1 MSELLLQTR
10 NLTKQYGRHRAVDDV
25 NMHIKKGAIY
35 GFIGRNGAGKTTCLK
50 MISGLSTP
58 SYGEIEMFGYKG
70 KDLQKVRSR
79 VGCLIE
85 APGLYGNMSA
95 YDNLNIKCKL
105 TGIKKKGYIEAL
117 LKTVGL
123 DTVGEKKTKHYS
135 LGMKQR
141 LGIALALVGEPDLLI
156 LDEPING
163 LDPQGIVEVRETI
176 QKLAKERGMTIC
188 ISSHILEEL
197 SKIATDYGIIHN
209 GCLVQE
215 LTREE
220 LMKKC
225 SERIELTLDNPK
237 QAVPVLDDMG
247 FSSYQVI
254 DKEHIHIFERLGE
267 SASLNMELAKAGIP
281 VKGISA
287 LLTSFLS
294 KIDYDAVNKEW
305 ERQQAVE
312 SQADTDG
319 QAADVVN
326 AQDIEQQ
333 QAADSNKEQLSQ
345 QNTDNVNIGMSV
357 ELPTEPGKKVTVMDV
372 FFSNAQGKF
381 YALFLVIFA
390 VMFATADIKSG
401 YIKNIG
407 GQVSQRGMLIVS
419 RAVALALFTAITF
432 AGIFVFQAA
441 ANMLAFKC
449 VMWGNWKEIIPYF
462 LTELML
468 HYAFVL
474 ICMAI
479 AVIIKNNVISMTL
492 SVCLTMN
499 IMSIVYALIDYV
511 GNRVGLHN
519 FNIYKY
525 TVTGRMAMLPMNAG
539 REDVV
544 SSMCVAAIFIIIM
557 LSLSSY
563 IFQKRDI

>member
-1 MSELLLQTR
+1 M
-10 NLTKQYGRHRAVDDV
+10 
-25 NMHIKKGAIY
+25 
-35 GFIGRNGAGKTTCLK
+35 
-50 MISGLSTP
+50 
-58 SYGEIEMFGYKG
+58 
-70 KDLQKVRSR
+70 
-79 VGCLIE
+79 
-85 APGLYGNMSA
+85 
-95 YDNLNIKCKL
+95 
-105 TGIKKKGYIEAL
+105 
-117 LKTVGL
+117 
-123 DTVGEKKTKHYS
+123 
-135 LGMKQR
+135 
-141 LGIALALVGEPDLLI
+141 
-156 LDEPING
+156 
-163 LDPQGIVEVRETI
+163 
-176 QKLAKERGMTIC
+176 
-188 ISSHILEEL
+188 
-197 SKIATDYGIIHN
+197 
-209 GCLVQE
+209 
-215 LTREE
+215 
-220 LMKKC
+220 
-225 SERIELTLDNPK
+225 
-237 QAVPVLDDMG
+237 
-247 FSSYQVI
+247 
-254 DKEHIHIFERLGE
+254 
-267 SASLNMELAKAGIP
+267 LNMIKMDVYRMFRTKSMYVIWIILLA
-281 VKGISA
+281 SA

-294 KIDYDAVNKEW
+294 KIDYDAANKEW
-305 ERQQAVE
+305 EKQQAVE
-312 SQADTDG
+312 SQADTDTDM

-326 AQDIEQQ
+326 AQDIEEQ

-345 QNTDNVNIGMSV
+345 QNTDNVNLGMSV

-419 RAVALALFTAITF
+419 RAAALALFTAITF

-449 VMWGNWKEIIPYF
+449 VVWGNWKEIIPYF

-468 HYAFVL
+468 NYAFVL
-474 ICMAI
+474 ICMSI

-539 REDVV
+539 RDDVV
-544 SSMCVAAIFIIIM
+544 SSMCVAAVFIIIM

>member
-1 MSELLLQTR
+1 M
-10 NLTKQYGRHRAVDDV
+10 
-25 NMHIKKGAIY
+25 
-35 GFIGRNGAGKTTCLK
+35 
-50 MISGLSTP
+50 
-58 SYGEIEMFGYKG
+58 
-70 KDLQKVRSR
+70 
-79 VGCLIE
+79 
-85 APGLYGNMSA
+85 
-95 YDNLNIKCKL
+95 
-105 TGIKKKGYIEAL
+105 
-117 LKTVGL
+117 
-123 DTVGEKKTKHYS
+123 
-135 LGMKQR
+135 
-141 LGIALALVGEPDLLI
+141 
-156 LDEPING
+156 
-163 LDPQGIVEVRETI
+163 
-176 QKLAKERGMTIC
+176 
-188 ISSHILEEL
+188 
-197 SKIATDYGIIHN
+197 
-209 GCLVQE
+209 
-215 LTREE
+215 
-220 LMKKC
+220 
-225 SERIELTLDNPK
+225 
-237 QAVPVLDDMG
+237 
-247 FSSYQVI
+247 
-254 DKEHIHIFERLGE
+254 
-267 SASLNMELAKAGIP
+267 LNMIKMDVYRMFRTKSMYVIWIILLA
-281 VKGISA
+281 SA

-294 KIDYDAVNKEW
+294 KIDYDAANKEW
-305 ERQQAVE
+305 EKQQAVE
-312 SQADTDG
+312 SQADTDTDM

-326 AQDIEQQ
+326 AQDIEEQQ
-333 QAADSNKEQLSQ
+333 VADSNKEQLSQ

-441 ANMLAFKC
+441 ADMLAFKC
-449 VMWGNWKEIIPYF
+449 VVWGNWKEIIPYF
-462 LTELML
+462 LTELTL

-474 ICMAI
+474 ICMAV

-499 IMSIVYALIDYV
+499 IMSIVYAFIDYV
-511 GNRVGLHN
+511 VNRKGLHN
-519 FNIYKY
+519 FSIYKY

-544 SSMCVAAIFIIIM
+544 SSMCVAAVFIIIM

>member
-1 MSELLLQTR
+1 M
-10 NLTKQYGRHRAVDDV
+10 
-25 NMHIKKGAIY
+25 
-35 GFIGRNGAGKTTCLK
+35 
-50 MISGLSTP
+50 
-58 SYGEIEMFGYKG
+58 
-70 KDLQKVRSR
+70 
-79 VGCLIE
+79 
-85 APGLYGNMSA
+85 
-95 YDNLNIKCKL
+95 
-105 TGIKKKGYIEAL
+105 
-117 LKTVGL
+117 
-123 DTVGEKKTKHYS
+123 
-135 LGMKQR
+135 
-141 LGIALALVGEPDLLI
+141 
-156 LDEPING
+156 
-163 LDPQGIVEVRETI
+163 
-176 QKLAKERGMTIC
+176 
-188 ISSHILEEL
+188 
-197 SKIATDYGIIHN
+197 
-209 GCLVQE
+209 
-215 LTREE
+215 
-220 LMKKC
+220 
-225 SERIELTLDNPK
+225 
-237 QAVPVLDDMG
+237 
-247 FSSYQVI
+247 
-254 DKEHIHIFERLGE
+254 
-267 SASLNMELAKAGIP
+267 LNMIKMDVYRMFRTKSMYVIWIILLA
-281 VKGISA
+281 SA

-294 KIDYDAVNKEW
+294 KKDYDAVNKEW
-305 ERQQAVE
+305 EQQQEVE

-319 QAADVVN
+319 QTVDVVN
-326 AQDIEQQ
+326 AQDIEEQ
-333 QAADSNKEQLSQ
+333 QADDSNKEQLSQ

-432 AGIFVFQAA
+432 AGIFVFQAV

-462 LTELML
+462 LTELTL

-499 IMSIVYALIDYV
+499 IMSIVYAFIDYV
-511 GNRVGLHN
+511 VNRKGLHN
-519 FNIYKY
+519 FSIYKY

-539 REDVV
+539 REDII
-544 SSMCVAAIFIIIM
+544 SSMCVAATFIIIM

-563 IFQKRDI
+563 IFQKKDI

>member
-1 MSELLLQTR
+1 M
-10 NLTKQYGRHRAVDDV
+10 
-25 NMHIKKGAIY
+25 
-35 GFIGRNGAGKTTCLK
+35 
-50 MISGLSTP
+50 
-58 SYGEIEMFGYKG
+58 
-70 KDLQKVRSR
+70 
-79 VGCLIE
+79 
-85 APGLYGNMSA
+85 
-95 YDNLNIKCKL
+95 
-105 TGIKKKGYIEAL
+105 
-117 LKTVGL
+117 
-123 DTVGEKKTKHYS
+123 
-135 LGMKQR
+135 
-141 LGIALALVGEPDLLI
+141 
-156 LDEPING
+156 
-163 LDPQGIVEVRETI
+163 
-176 QKLAKERGMTIC
+176 
-188 ISSHILEEL
+188 
-197 SKIATDYGIIHN
+197 
-209 GCLVQE
+209 
-215 LTREE
+215 
-220 LMKKC
+220 
-225 SERIELTLDNPK
+225 
-237 QAVPVLDDMG
+237 
-247 FSSYQVI
+247 
-254 DKEHIHIFERLGE
+254 
-267 SASLNMELAKAGIP
+267 LNMIKMDVYRMFRTKSMYVIWIILLA
-281 VKGISA
+281 SA

-305 ERQQAVE
+305 EQQQAVE
-312 SQADTDG
+312 
-319 QAADVVN
+319 
-326 AQDIEQQ
+326 
-333 QAADSNKEQLSQ
+333 SNKEQLSQ
-345 QNTDNVNIGMSV
+345 QNADNVNIGMSV

-432 AGIFVFQAA
+432 VGIFVFQAA

-449 VMWGNWKEIIPYF
+449 VVWGNWKEIIPYF
-462 LTELML
+462 LTELTL

-499 IMSIVYALIDYV
+499 IMSIVYAFIDYV
-511 GNRVGLHN
+511 VNRSGHHN
-519 FNIYKY
+519 FSIYKY

-544 SSMCVAAIFIIIM
+544 SSMCVAAVFIIIM

>member
-1 MSELLLQTR
+1 M
-10 NLTKQYGRHRAVDDV
+10 
-25 NMHIKKGAIY
+25 
-35 GFIGRNGAGKTTCLK
+35 
-50 MISGLSTP
+50 
-58 SYGEIEMFGYKG
+58 
-70 KDLQKVRSR
+70 
-79 VGCLIE
+79 
-85 APGLYGNMSA
+85 
-95 YDNLNIKCKL
+95 
-105 TGIKKKGYIEAL
+105 
-117 LKTVGL
+117 
-123 DTVGEKKTKHYS
+123 
-135 LGMKQR
+135 
-141 LGIALALVGEPDLLI
+141 
-156 LDEPING
+156 
-163 LDPQGIVEVRETI
+163 
-176 QKLAKERGMTIC
+176 
-188 ISSHILEEL
+188 
-197 SKIATDYGIIHN
+197 
-209 GCLVQE
+209 
-215 LTREE
+215 
-220 LMKKC
+220 
-225 SERIELTLDNPK
+225 
-237 QAVPVLDDMG
+237 
-247 FSSYQVI
+247 
-254 DKEHIHIFERLGE
+254 
-267 SASLNMELAKAGIP
+267 LNMIKMDVYRMFRTKSMYVIWIILLA
-281 VKGISA
+281 SA

-294 KIDYDAVNKEW
+294 KIDYDAANKEW
-305 ERQQAVE
+305 EKQQAVE
-312 SQADTDG
+312 SQADTDTDM

-326 AQDIEQQ
+326 AQDIEEQQ
-333 QAADSNKEQLSQ
+333 VADSNKEQLSQ
-345 QNTDNVNIGMSV
+345 QNTDNVNLGMSV

-449 VMWGNWKEIIPYF
+449 VVWGNWKEIIPYF
-462 LTELML
+462 LTELTL

-499 IMSIVYALIDYV
+499 IMSIVYAFIDYV
-511 GNRVGLHN
+511 VNRKGLHN
-519 FNIYKY
+519 FSIYKY

-539 REDVV
+539 RDDVV
-544 SSMCVAAIFIIIM
+544 SSMCVAAVFIIIM

>member
-1 MSELLLQTR
+1 M
-10 NLTKQYGRHRAVDDV
+10 
-25 NMHIKKGAIY
+25 
-35 GFIGRNGAGKTTCLK
+35 
-50 MISGLSTP
+50 
-58 SYGEIEMFGYKG
+58 
-70 KDLQKVRSR
+70 
-79 VGCLIE
+79 
-85 APGLYGNMSA
+85 
-95 YDNLNIKCKL
+95 
-105 TGIKKKGYIEAL
+105 
-117 LKTVGL
+117 
-123 DTVGEKKTKHYS
+123 
-135 LGMKQR
+135 
-141 LGIALALVGEPDLLI
+141 
-156 LDEPING
+156 
-163 LDPQGIVEVRETI
+163 
-176 QKLAKERGMTIC
+176 
-188 ISSHILEEL
+188 
-197 SKIATDYGIIHN
+197 
-209 GCLVQE
+209 
-215 LTREE
+215 
-220 LMKKC
+220 
-225 SERIELTLDNPK
+225 
-237 QAVPVLDDMG
+237 
-247 FSSYQVI
+247 
-254 DKEHIHIFERLGE
+254 
-267 SASLNMELAKAGIP
+267 
-281 VKGISA
+281 
-287 LLTSFLS
+287 
-294 KIDYDAVNKEW
+294 
-305 ERQQAVE
+305 
-312 SQADTDG
+312 
-319 QAADVVN
+319 VN
-326 AQDIEQQ
+326 AQDIEEQ
-333 QAADSNKEQLSQ
+333 QADNSNKEQLSQ

-449 VMWGNWKEIIPYF
+449 VVWGNWKEIIPYF
-462 LTELML
+462 LTELTL

-499 IMSIVYALIDYV
+499 IMSIVYAFIDYV
-511 GNRVGLHN
+511 VNRRGFHN
-519 FNIYKY
+519 FSIYKY

-544 SSMCVAAIFIIIM
+544 SSMCVAALFIIIM

>member
-1 MSELLLQTR
+1 
-10 NLTKQYGRHRAVDDV
+10 V
-25 NMHIKKGAIY
+25 
-35 GFIGRNGAGKTTCLK
+35 
-50 MISGLSTP
+50 
-58 SYGEIEMFGYKG
+58 
-70 KDLQKVRSR
+70 
-79 VGCLIE
+79 
-85 APGLYGNMSA
+85 
-95 YDNLNIKCKL
+95 
-105 TGIKKKGYIEAL
+105 
-117 LKTVGL
+117 
-123 DTVGEKKTKHYS
+123 
-135 LGMKQR
+135 
-141 LGIALALVGEPDLLI
+141 
-156 LDEPING
+156 
-163 LDPQGIVEVRETI
+163 
-176 QKLAKERGMTIC
+176 
-188 ISSHILEEL
+188 
-197 SKIATDYGIIHN
+197 
-209 GCLVQE
+209 
-215 LTREE
+215 
-220 LMKKC
+220 
-225 SERIELTLDNPK
+225 
-237 QAVPVLDDMG
+237 
-247 FSSYQVI
+247 
-254 DKEHIHIFERLGE
+254 
-267 SASLNMELAKAGIP
+267 LNMIKMDVYRMFRTKSMYVIWIILLA
-281 VKGISA
+281 SA
-287 LLTSFLS
+287 LITSFLS
-294 KIDYDAVNKEW
+294 KIDYDAANKEW
-305 ERQQAVE
+305 EKQQAVE
-312 SQADTDG
+312 SQADTDTDM

-449 VMWGNWKEIIPYF
+449 VVWGNWKEIIPYF

-474 ICMAI
+474 ICTAI

-539 REDVV
+539 REDII
-544 SSMCVAAIFIIIM
+544 SSMCVAAVFIIIM

>member
-1 MSELLLQTR
+1 M
-10 NLTKQYGRHRAVDDV
+10 
-25 NMHIKKGAIY
+25 
-35 GFIGRNGAGKTTCLK
+35 
-50 MISGLSTP
+50 
-58 SYGEIEMFGYKG
+58 
-70 KDLQKVRSR
+70 
-79 VGCLIE
+79 
-85 APGLYGNMSA
+85 
-95 YDNLNIKCKL
+95 
-105 TGIKKKGYIEAL
+105 
-117 LKTVGL
+117 
-123 DTVGEKKTKHYS
+123 
-135 LGMKQR
+135 
-141 LGIALALVGEPDLLI
+141 
-156 LDEPING
+156 
-163 LDPQGIVEVRETI
+163 
-176 QKLAKERGMTIC
+176 
-188 ISSHILEEL
+188 
-197 SKIATDYGIIHN
+197 
-209 GCLVQE
+209 
-215 LTREE
+215 
-220 LMKKC
+220 
-225 SERIELTLDNPK
+225 
-237 QAVPVLDDMG
+237 
-247 FSSYQVI
+247 
-254 DKEHIHIFERLGE
+254 
-267 SASLNMELAKAGIP
+267 LNMIKMDVYRMFRTKSMYVIWIILLA
-281 VKGISA
+281 SA

-294 KIDYDAVNKEW
+294 KIDYDAANKEW

-319 QAADVVN
+319 QTVDVIN
-326 AQDIEQQ
+326 AQDIEEQ
-333 QAADSNKEQLSQ
+333 QADDS
-345 QNTDNVNIGMSV
+345 NTDNVNIGMSV

-449 VMWGNWKEIIPYF
+449 VVWGNWKEIIPYF

-492 SVCLTMN
+492 SICLTMN
-499 IMSIVYALIDYV
+499 IMSIAYAFIDYV
-511 GNRVGLHN
+511 VNRRGLHN
-519 FNIYKY
+519 FSIYKY

-539 REDVV
+539 RDDVV
-544 SSMCVAAIFIIIM
+544 SSMCVAAVFIIIM

>member
-1 MSELLLQTR
+1 M
-10 NLTKQYGRHRAVDDV
+10 
-25 NMHIKKGAIY
+25 
-35 GFIGRNGAGKTTCLK
+35 
-50 MISGLSTP
+50 
-58 SYGEIEMFGYKG
+58 
-70 KDLQKVRSR
+70 
-79 VGCLIE
+79 
-85 APGLYGNMSA
+85 
-95 YDNLNIKCKL
+95 
-105 TGIKKKGYIEAL
+105 
-117 LKTVGL
+117 
-123 DTVGEKKTKHYS
+123 
-135 LGMKQR
+135 
-141 LGIALALVGEPDLLI
+141 
-156 LDEPING
+156 
-163 LDPQGIVEVRETI
+163 
-176 QKLAKERGMTIC
+176 
-188 ISSHILEEL
+188 
-197 SKIATDYGIIHN
+197 
-209 GCLVQE
+209 
-215 LTREE
+215 
-220 LMKKC
+220 
-225 SERIELTLDNPK
+225 
-237 QAVPVLDDMG
+237 
-247 FSSYQVI
+247 
-254 DKEHIHIFERLGE
+254 
-267 SASLNMELAKAGIP
+267 LNMIKMDVYRMFRTKSMYVIWIILLA
-281 VKGISA
+281 SA

-294 KIDYDAVNKEW
+294 KIDYDAANKEW
-305 ERQQAVE
+305 EKQQAVE
-312 SQADTDG
+312 SQADTDTDM

-326 AQDIEQQ
+326 AQDIEEQ
-333 QAADSNKEQLSQ
+333 QADDSNKEQLSQ
-345 QNTDNVNIGMSV
+345 QNTDNVNLGISV

-419 RAVALALFTAITF
+419 RAVVLALFTAITF

-449 VMWGNWKEIIPYF
+449 VVWGNWKEIIPYF
-462 LTELML
+462 LTELTL

-539 REDVV
+539 RDDVV
-544 SSMCVAAIFIIIM
+544 SSMCVAVIFIIIM

-563 IFQKRDI
+563 VFQKRDI

>member
-1 MSELLLQTR
+1 M
-10 NLTKQYGRHRAVDDV
+10 
-25 NMHIKKGAIY
+25 
-35 GFIGRNGAGKTTCLK
+35 
-50 MISGLSTP
+50 
-58 SYGEIEMFGYKG
+58 
-70 KDLQKVRSR
+70 
-79 VGCLIE
+79 
-85 APGLYGNMSA
+85 
-95 YDNLNIKCKL
+95 
-105 TGIKKKGYIEAL
+105 
-117 LKTVGL
+117 
-123 DTVGEKKTKHYS
+123 
-135 LGMKQR
+135 
-141 LGIALALVGEPDLLI
+141 
-156 LDEPING
+156 
-163 LDPQGIVEVRETI
+163 
-176 QKLAKERGMTIC
+176 
-188 ISSHILEEL
+188 
-197 SKIATDYGIIHN
+197 
-209 GCLVQE
+209 
-215 LTREE
+215 
-220 LMKKC
+220 
-225 SERIELTLDNPK
+225 
-237 QAVPVLDDMG
+237 
-247 FSSYQVI
+247 
-254 DKEHIHIFERLGE
+254 
-267 SASLNMELAKAGIP
+267 LNMIKMDVYRMFRTKSMYVIWIILLA
-281 VKGISA
+281 SA

-294 KIDYDAVNKEW
+294 KIDYDAANKEW
-305 ERQQAVE
+305 EKQQAVE
-312 SQADTDG
+312 SQADTDTDM

-326 AQDIEQQ
+326 AQDIEEQ
-333 QAADSNKEQLSQ
+333 QADNSNKEQLSQ

-449 VMWGNWKEIIPYF
+449 VVWGNWKEIIPYF
-462 LTELML
+462 LTELTL

-499 IMSIVYALIDYV
+499 IMSIVYAFIDYV
-511 GNRVGLHN
+511 VNRKGLHN
-519 FNIYKY
+519 FSIYKY

-539 REDVV
+539 RDDVV
-544 SSMCVAAIFIIIM
+544 SSMCVAVIFIIIM

>member
-1 MSELLLQTR
+1 M
-10 NLTKQYGRHRAVDDV
+10 
-25 NMHIKKGAIY
+25 
-35 GFIGRNGAGKTTCLK
+35 
-50 MISGLSTP
+50 
-58 SYGEIEMFGYKG
+58 
-70 KDLQKVRSR
+70 
-79 VGCLIE
+79 
-85 APGLYGNMSA
+85 
-95 YDNLNIKCKL
+95 
-105 TGIKKKGYIEAL
+105 
-117 LKTVGL
+117 
-123 DTVGEKKTKHYS
+123 
-135 LGMKQR
+135 
-141 LGIALALVGEPDLLI
+141 
-156 LDEPING
+156 
-163 LDPQGIVEVRETI
+163 
-176 QKLAKERGMTIC
+176 
-188 ISSHILEEL
+188 
-197 SKIATDYGIIHN
+197 
-209 GCLVQE
+209 
-215 LTREE
+215 
-220 LMKKC
+220 
-225 SERIELTLDNPK
+225 
-237 QAVPVLDDMG
+237 
-247 FSSYQVI
+247 
-254 DKEHIHIFERLGE
+254 
-267 SASLNMELAKAGIP
+267 LNMIKMDVYRMFRTKSMYVIWIILLA
-281 VKGISA
+281 SA

-305 ERQQAVE
+305 EKQQAVE
-312 SQADTDG
+312 SQADTDTDM

-333 QAADSNKEQLSQ
+333 QAVDSNKEQLSQ
-345 QNTDNVNIGMSV
+345 QNTDNVNLGMSV

-390 VMFATADIKSG
+390 VMFSTADIKSG

-449 VMWGNWKEIIPYF
+449 VVWGDWKEIIPYF

-474 ICMAI
+474 ICTAI

-525 TVTGRMAMLPMNAG
+525 TVTGKMAMLPMNAG
-539 REDVV
+539 REDII
-544 SSMCVAAIFIIIM
+544 SSMCVAAVFIIIM

>member
-1 MSELLLQTR
+1 M
-10 NLTKQYGRHRAVDDV
+10 
-25 NMHIKKGAIY
+25 
-35 GFIGRNGAGKTTCLK
+35 
-50 MISGLSTP
+50 
-58 SYGEIEMFGYKG
+58 
-70 KDLQKVRSR
+70 
-79 VGCLIE
+79 
-85 APGLYGNMSA
+85 
-95 YDNLNIKCKL
+95 
-105 TGIKKKGYIEAL
+105 
-117 LKTVGL
+117 
-123 DTVGEKKTKHYS
+123 
-135 LGMKQR
+135 
-141 LGIALALVGEPDLLI
+141 
-156 LDEPING
+156 
-163 LDPQGIVEVRETI
+163 
-176 QKLAKERGMTIC
+176 
-188 ISSHILEEL
+188 
-197 SKIATDYGIIHN
+197 
-209 GCLVQE
+209 
-215 LTREE
+215 
-220 LMKKC
+220 
-225 SERIELTLDNPK
+225 
-237 QAVPVLDDMG
+237 
-247 FSSYQVI
+247 
-254 DKEHIHIFERLGE
+254 
-267 SASLNMELAKAGIP
+267 LNMIKMDVYRMFRTKSMYVIWIILLA
-281 VKGISA
+281 SA

-294 KIDYDAVNKEW
+294 KIDYDAANKEW
-305 ERQQAVE
+305 EKQQAVE
-312 SQADTDG
+312 SQADTDTDM

-326 AQDIEQQ
+326 AQDIEEQ

-345 QNTDNVNIGMSV
+345 QNTDNVNLGMSV

-449 VMWGNWKEIIPYF
+449 VVWGNWKEIIPYF
-462 LTELML
+462 LTELTL

-499 IMSIVYALIDYV
+499 IMSIVYAFIDYV
-511 GNRVGLHN
+511 VNRKGLHN
-519 FNIYKY
+519 FSIYKY

-539 REDVV
+539 RDDVV
-544 SSMCVAAIFIIIM
+544 SSMCVAVIFIIIM

>member
-1 MSELLLQTR
+1 M
-10 NLTKQYGRHRAVDDV
+10 
-25 NMHIKKGAIY
+25 
-35 GFIGRNGAGKTTCLK
+35 
-50 MISGLSTP
+50 
-58 SYGEIEMFGYKG
+58 
-70 KDLQKVRSR
+70 
-79 VGCLIE
+79 
-85 APGLYGNMSA
+85 
-95 YDNLNIKCKL
+95 
-105 TGIKKKGYIEAL
+105 
-117 LKTVGL
+117 
-123 DTVGEKKTKHYS
+123 
-135 LGMKQR
+135 
-141 LGIALALVGEPDLLI
+141 
-156 LDEPING
+156 
-163 LDPQGIVEVRETI
+163 
-176 QKLAKERGMTIC
+176 
-188 ISSHILEEL
+188 
-197 SKIATDYGIIHN
+197 
-209 GCLVQE
+209 
-215 LTREE
+215 
-220 LMKKC
+220 
-225 SERIELTLDNPK
+225 
-237 QAVPVLDDMG
+237 
-247 FSSYQVI
+247 
-254 DKEHIHIFERLGE
+254 
-267 SASLNMELAKAGIP
+267 LNMIKMDVYRMFRTKSMYVIWIILLA
-281 VKGISA
+281 SA

-294 KIDYDAVNKEW
+294 KIDYDAANKEW
-305 ERQQAVE
+305 EKQQAVE
-312 SQADTDG
+312 SQADTDTDM

-345 QNTDNVNIGMSV
+345 QNTDNVNLGMSV

-449 VMWGNWKEIIPYF
+449 VVWGNWKEIIPYF
-462 LTELML
+462 LTELTL

-499 IMSIVYALIDYV
+499 IMSIVYAFIDYV
-511 GNRVGLHN
+511 VNRKGLHN
-519 FNIYKY
+519 FSIYKY

-539 REDVV
+539 RDDVV
-544 SSMCVAAIFIIIM
+544 SSMCVAAVFIIIM

>member
-1 MSELLLQTR
+1 M
-10 NLTKQYGRHRAVDDV
+10 
-25 NMHIKKGAIY
+25 
-35 GFIGRNGAGKTTCLK
+35 
-50 MISGLSTP
+50 
-58 SYGEIEMFGYKG
+58 
-70 KDLQKVRSR
+70 
-79 VGCLIE
+79 
-85 APGLYGNMSA
+85 
-95 YDNLNIKCKL
+95 
-105 TGIKKKGYIEAL
+105 
-117 LKTVGL
+117 
-123 DTVGEKKTKHYS
+123 
-135 LGMKQR
+135 
-141 LGIALALVGEPDLLI
+141 
-156 LDEPING
+156 
-163 LDPQGIVEVRETI
+163 
-176 QKLAKERGMTIC
+176 
-188 ISSHILEEL
+188 
-197 SKIATDYGIIHN
+197 
-209 GCLVQE
+209 
-215 LTREE
+215 
-220 LMKKC
+220 
-225 SERIELTLDNPK
+225 
-237 QAVPVLDDMG
+237 
-247 FSSYQVI
+247 
-254 DKEHIHIFERLGE
+254 
-267 SASLNMELAKAGIP
+267 LNMIKMDVYRMFRTKSMYVIWIILLA
-281 VKGISA
+281 SA

-294 KIDYDAVNKEW
+294 KIDYDAANKEW
-305 ERQQAVE
+305 EKQQAVE
-312 SQADTDG
+312 SQADTDTDM

-326 AQDIEQQ
+326 AQDIEEQQ
-333 QAADSNKEQLSQ
+333 VADSNKEQLSQ
-345 QNTDNVNIGMSV
+345 QNTDNVNLGMSV

-449 VMWGNWKEIIPYF
+449 VVWGNWKEIIPYF
-462 LTELML
+462 LTELTL

-499 IMSIVYALIDYV
+499 IMSIVYAFIDYV
-511 GNRVGLHN
+511 VNRKGLHN
-519 FNIYKY
+519 FSIYKY
-525 TVTGRMAMLPMNAG
+525 TVTGRMAMLPMDAG

-544 SSMCVAAIFIIIM
+544 SSMCVAAVFIIIM

>member
-1 MSELLLQTR
+1 M
-10 NLTKQYGRHRAVDDV
+10 
-25 NMHIKKGAIY
+25 
-35 GFIGRNGAGKTTCLK
+35 
-50 MISGLSTP
+50 
-58 SYGEIEMFGYKG
+58 
-70 KDLQKVRSR
+70 
-79 VGCLIE
+79 
-85 APGLYGNMSA
+85 
-95 YDNLNIKCKL
+95 
-105 TGIKKKGYIEAL
+105 
-117 LKTVGL
+117 
-123 DTVGEKKTKHYS
+123 
-135 LGMKQR
+135 
-141 LGIALALVGEPDLLI
+141 
-156 LDEPING
+156 
-163 LDPQGIVEVRETI
+163 
-176 QKLAKERGMTIC
+176 
-188 ISSHILEEL
+188 
-197 SKIATDYGIIHN
+197 
-209 GCLVQE
+209 
-215 LTREE
+215 
-220 LMKKC
+220 
-225 SERIELTLDNPK
+225 
-237 QAVPVLDDMG
+237 
-247 FSSYQVI
+247 
-254 DKEHIHIFERLGE
+254 
-267 SASLNMELAKAGIP
+267 LNMIKMDVYRMFRTKSMYVIWIILLA
-281 VKGISA
+281 SA

-294 KIDYDAVNKEW
+294 KIDYDAANKEW
-305 ERQQAVE
+305 EKQQAVE
-312 SQADTDG
+312 SQADTDTDM

-345 QNTDNVNIGMSV
+345 QNTDNVNLGMSV

-419 RAVALALFTAITF
+419 RAVVLALFTAITF

-449 VMWGNWKEIIPYF
+449 VVWGNWKEIIPYF
-462 LTELML
+462 LTELTL

-499 IMSIVYALIDYV
+499 IMSIVYGFIDYV
-511 GNRVGLHN
+511 VNRKGLHN
-519 FNIYKY
+519 FSIYKY

-539 REDVV
+539 REDII
-544 SSMCVAAIFIIIM
+544 SSMCVAAAFIIIM

>member
-1 MSELLLQTR
+1 M
-10 NLTKQYGRHRAVDDV
+10 
-25 NMHIKKGAIY
+25 
-35 GFIGRNGAGKTTCLK
+35 
-50 MISGLSTP
+50 
-58 SYGEIEMFGYKG
+58 
-70 KDLQKVRSR
+70 
-79 VGCLIE
+79 
-85 APGLYGNMSA
+85 
-95 YDNLNIKCKL
+95 
-105 TGIKKKGYIEAL
+105 
-117 LKTVGL
+117 
-123 DTVGEKKTKHYS
+123 
-135 LGMKQR
+135 
-141 LGIALALVGEPDLLI
+141 
-156 LDEPING
+156 
-163 LDPQGIVEVRETI
+163 
-176 QKLAKERGMTIC
+176 
-188 ISSHILEEL
+188 
-197 SKIATDYGIIHN
+197 
-209 GCLVQE
+209 
-215 LTREE
+215 
-220 LMKKC
+220 
-225 SERIELTLDNPK
+225 
-237 QAVPVLDDMG
+237 
-247 FSSYQVI
+247 
-254 DKEHIHIFERLGE
+254 
-267 SASLNMELAKAGIP
+267 LNMIKMDVYRMFRTKSMYVIWIILLA
-281 VKGISA
+281 SA

-294 KIDYDAVNKEW
+294 KIDYDAANKEW
-305 ERQQAVE
+305 EKQQAVE
-312 SQADTDG
+312 SQADTDTDM

-407 GQVSQRGMLIVS
+407 GQVSQRGMLIAS

-449 VMWGNWKEIIPYF
+449 VVWGNWKEIIPYF

-474 ICMAI
+474 ICTAI

-525 TVTGRMAMLPMNAG
+525 TVTGKMAMLPMNAG
-539 REDVV
+539 REDII
-544 SSMCVAAIFIIIM
+544 SSMCVAAAFIIIM

>member
-1 MSELLLQTR
+1 M
-10 NLTKQYGRHRAVDDV
+10 
-25 NMHIKKGAIY
+25 
-35 GFIGRNGAGKTTCLK
+35 
-50 MISGLSTP
+50 
-58 SYGEIEMFGYKG
+58 
-70 KDLQKVRSR
+70 
-79 VGCLIE
+79 
-85 APGLYGNMSA
+85 
-95 YDNLNIKCKL
+95 
-105 TGIKKKGYIEAL
+105 
-117 LKTVGL
+117 
-123 DTVGEKKTKHYS
+123 
-135 LGMKQR
+135 
-141 LGIALALVGEPDLLI
+141 
-156 LDEPING
+156 
-163 LDPQGIVEVRETI
+163 
-176 QKLAKERGMTIC
+176 
-188 ISSHILEEL
+188 
-197 SKIATDYGIIHN
+197 
-209 GCLVQE
+209 
-215 LTREE
+215 
-220 LMKKC
+220 
-225 SERIELTLDNPK
+225 
-237 QAVPVLDDMG
+237 
-247 FSSYQVI
+247 
-254 DKEHIHIFERLGE
+254 
-267 SASLNMELAKAGIP
+267 LNMIKMDVYRMFRTKSMYVIWIILLA
-281 VKGISA
+281 SA
-287 LLTSFLS
+287 LITSFLS
-294 KIDYDAVNKEW
+294 KIDYDAANKEW
-305 ERQQAVE
+305 EKQQAVE
-312 SQADTDG
+312 SQADTDTDM

-333 QAADSNKEQLSQ
+333 QADDSNKEQLSQ
-345 QNTDNVNIGMSV
+345 QNTDNVNVGMSV

-449 VMWGNWKEIIPYF
+449 VVWGNWKEIIPYF
-462 LTELML
+462 LTELTL

-499 IMSIVYALIDYV
+499 IMSIMYAFIDYV
-511 GNRVGLHN
+511 VNRKGLHN
-519 FNIYKY
+519 FSIYKY

-539 REDVV
+539 RDDVV
-544 SSMCVAAIFIIIM
+544 SSMCVAVIFIIIM

>member
-1 MSELLLQTR
+1 M
-10 NLTKQYGRHRAVDDV
+10 
-25 NMHIKKGAIY
+25 
-35 GFIGRNGAGKTTCLK
+35 
-50 MISGLSTP
+50 
-58 SYGEIEMFGYKG
+58 
-70 KDLQKVRSR
+70 
-79 VGCLIE
+79 
-85 APGLYGNMSA
+85 
-95 YDNLNIKCKL
+95 
-105 TGIKKKGYIEAL
+105 
-117 LKTVGL
+117 
-123 DTVGEKKTKHYS
+123 
-135 LGMKQR
+135 
-141 LGIALALVGEPDLLI
+141 
-156 LDEPING
+156 
-163 LDPQGIVEVRETI
+163 
-176 QKLAKERGMTIC
+176 
-188 ISSHILEEL
+188 
-197 SKIATDYGIIHN
+197 
-209 GCLVQE
+209 
-215 LTREE
+215 
-220 LMKKC
+220 
-225 SERIELTLDNPK
+225 
-237 QAVPVLDDMG
+237 
-247 FSSYQVI
+247 
-254 DKEHIHIFERLGE
+254 
-267 SASLNMELAKAGIP
+267 LNMIKMDVYRMFRTKSMYVIWIILLA
-281 VKGISA
+281 SA

-294 KIDYDAVNKEW
+294 KIDYDAANKEW
-305 ERQQAVE
+305 EKQQAVE
-312 SQADTDG
+312 SQADTDTDM

-345 QNTDNVNIGMSV
+345 QNTDNVNLGMSV

-449 VMWGNWKEIIPYF
+449 VVWGNWKEIIPYF

-474 ICMAI
+474 ICTAI

-539 REDVV
+539 REDII
-544 SSMCVAAIFIIIM
+544 SSMCVAAVFIIIM

>member
-1 MSELLLQTR
+1 M
-10 NLTKQYGRHRAVDDV
+10 
-25 NMHIKKGAIY
+25 
-35 GFIGRNGAGKTTCLK
+35 
-50 MISGLSTP
+50 
-58 SYGEIEMFGYKG
+58 
-70 KDLQKVRSR
+70 
-79 VGCLIE
+79 
-85 APGLYGNMSA
+85 
-95 YDNLNIKCKL
+95 
-105 TGIKKKGYIEAL
+105 
-117 LKTVGL
+117 
-123 DTVGEKKTKHYS
+123 
-135 LGMKQR
+135 
-141 LGIALALVGEPDLLI
+141 
-156 LDEPING
+156 
-163 LDPQGIVEVRETI
+163 
-176 QKLAKERGMTIC
+176 
-188 ISSHILEEL
+188 
-197 SKIATDYGIIHN
+197 
-209 GCLVQE
+209 
-215 LTREE
+215 
-220 LMKKC
+220 
-225 SERIELTLDNPK
+225 
-237 QAVPVLDDMG
+237 
-247 FSSYQVI
+247 
-254 DKEHIHIFERLGE
+254 
-267 SASLNMELAKAGIP
+267 LNMIKMDVYRMFRTKSMYVIWIILLA
-281 VKGISA
+281 SA
-287 LLTSFLS
+287 LITSFLS
-294 KIDYDAVNKEW
+294 KIDYDAANKEW
-305 ERQQAVE
+305 EKQQAVE
-312 SQADTDG
+312 SQADTDTDM

-419 RAVALALFTAITF
+419 RAVVLALFTAITF

-449 VMWGNWKEIIPYF
+449 VVWGNWKEIIPYF
-462 LTELML
+462 LTELTL

-539 REDVV
+539 REDVI
-544 SSMCVAAIFIIIM
+544 SSVCVAAAFIIIM

>member
-1 MSELLLQTR
+1 M
-10 NLTKQYGRHRAVDDV
+10 
-25 NMHIKKGAIY
+25 
-35 GFIGRNGAGKTTCLK
+35 
-50 MISGLSTP
+50 
-58 SYGEIEMFGYKG
+58 
-70 KDLQKVRSR
+70 
-79 VGCLIE
+79 
-85 APGLYGNMSA
+85 
-95 YDNLNIKCKL
+95 
-105 TGIKKKGYIEAL
+105 
-117 LKTVGL
+117 
-123 DTVGEKKTKHYS
+123 
-135 LGMKQR
+135 
-141 LGIALALVGEPDLLI
+141 
-156 LDEPING
+156 
-163 LDPQGIVEVRETI
+163 
-176 QKLAKERGMTIC
+176 
-188 ISSHILEEL
+188 
-197 SKIATDYGIIHN
+197 
-209 GCLVQE
+209 
-215 LTREE
+215 
-220 LMKKC
+220 
-225 SERIELTLDNPK
+225 
-237 QAVPVLDDMG
+237 
-247 FSSYQVI
+247 
-254 DKEHIHIFERLGE
+254 
-267 SASLNMELAKAGIP
+267 LNMIKMDVYRMFRTKSMYVIWIILLA
-281 VKGISA
+281 SA
-287 LLTSFLS
+287 LITSFLS
-294 KIDYDAVNKEW
+294 KIDYDAANKEW
-305 ERQQAVE
+305 EKQQAVE
-312 SQADTDG
+312 SQADTDTDM

-407 GQVSQRGMLIVS
+407 GQVSQRGMLIAS

-449 VMWGNWKEIIPYF
+449 VVWGNWKEIIPYF
-462 LTELML
+462 LTELTL

-499 IMSIVYALIDYV
+499 IMSIVYAFIDYV
-511 GNRVGLHN
+511 VNRKGLHN
-519 FNIYKY
+519 FSIYKY

-539 REDVV
+539 RDDVI
-544 SSMCVAAIFIIIM
+544 SSMCVAATFIVIM

>member
-1 MSELLLQTR
+1 M
-10 NLTKQYGRHRAVDDV
+10 
-25 NMHIKKGAIY
+25 
-35 GFIGRNGAGKTTCLK
+35 
-50 MISGLSTP
+50 
-58 SYGEIEMFGYKG
+58 
-70 KDLQKVRSR
+70 
-79 VGCLIE
+79 
-85 APGLYGNMSA
+85 
-95 YDNLNIKCKL
+95 
-105 TGIKKKGYIEAL
+105 
-117 LKTVGL
+117 
-123 DTVGEKKTKHYS
+123 
-135 LGMKQR
+135 
-141 LGIALALVGEPDLLI
+141 
-156 LDEPING
+156 
-163 LDPQGIVEVRETI
+163 
-176 QKLAKERGMTIC
+176 
-188 ISSHILEEL
+188 
-197 SKIATDYGIIHN
+197 
-209 GCLVQE
+209 
-215 LTREE
+215 
-220 LMKKC
+220 
-225 SERIELTLDNPK
+225 
-237 QAVPVLDDMG
+237 
-247 FSSYQVI
+247 
-254 DKEHIHIFERLGE
+254 
-267 SASLNMELAKAGIP
+267 LNMIKMDVYRMFRTKSMYVIWIILLA
-281 VKGISA
+281 SA
-287 LLTSFLS
+287 LITSFLS
-294 KIDYDAVNKEW
+294 KIDYDAANKEW
-305 ERQQAVE
+305 EKQQAVE
-312 SQADTDG
+312 SQADTDTDM

-326 AQDIEQQ
+326 AQDIEEQ
-333 QAADSNKEQLSQ
+333 QADNSNKEQLSQ

-449 VMWGNWKEIIPYF
+449 VVWGNWKEIIPYF
-462 LTELML
+462 LTELTL

-499 IMSIVYALIDYV
+499 IMSIVYAFIDYV
-511 GNRVGLHN
+511 VNRNGLHN
-519 FNIYKY
+519 FSIYKY

-539 REDVV
+539 RDDVV
-544 SSMCVAAIFIIIM
+544 SSMCVAVIFIIIM

>member
-1 MSELLLQTR
+1 M
-10 NLTKQYGRHRAVDDV
+10 
-25 NMHIKKGAIY
+25 
-35 GFIGRNGAGKTTCLK
+35 
-50 MISGLSTP
+50 
-58 SYGEIEMFGYKG
+58 
-70 KDLQKVRSR
+70 
-79 VGCLIE
+79 
-85 APGLYGNMSA
+85 
-95 YDNLNIKCKL
+95 
-105 TGIKKKGYIEAL
+105 
-117 LKTVGL
+117 
-123 DTVGEKKTKHYS
+123 
-135 LGMKQR
+135 
-141 LGIALALVGEPDLLI
+141 
-156 LDEPING
+156 
-163 LDPQGIVEVRETI
+163 
-176 QKLAKERGMTIC
+176 
-188 ISSHILEEL
+188 
-197 SKIATDYGIIHN
+197 
-209 GCLVQE
+209 
-215 LTREE
+215 
-220 LMKKC
+220 
-225 SERIELTLDNPK
+225 
-237 QAVPVLDDMG
+237 
-247 FSSYQVI
+247 
-254 DKEHIHIFERLGE
+254 
-267 SASLNMELAKAGIP
+267 LNMIKMDVYRMFRTKSMYVIWIILLA
-281 VKGISA
+281 SA

-319 QAADVVN
+319 QTVDVVN
-326 AQDIEQQ
+326 AQDIEEQ
-333 QAADSNKEQLSQ
+333 QADNSNKEQLSQ

-390 VMFATADIKSG
+390 VMFATADIQ
-401 YIKNIG
+401 NIG

-449 VMWGNWKEIIPYF
+449 VVWGNWKEIIPYF

-499 IMSIVYALIDYV
+499 IMSIVYAFIDYV
-511 GNRVGLHN
+511 VNRSGLHN
-519 FNIYKY
+519 FNVYRY

-539 REDVV
+539 RDDVV
-544 SSMCVAAIFIIIM
+544 SSMCVAAVFIIIM